1 MTFIGSCYSDNM
13 FQTNVARLFVSPAE
27 LNTTREDIYTQ
38 GVSGKNA
45 HIQRKCGPELTDYLF
60 NVTKK
65 EKGSS
70 SSREYIYA
78 SKSNVLISDNHM
90 PLL

>member
-1 MTFIGSCYSDNM
+1 MDLVYVKNTIIM
-13 FQTNVARLFVSPAE
+13 RRLVFQLHGTE
-27 LNTTREDIYTQ
+27 GTTREDIYTQ

-65 EKGSS
+65 DQVDHVNIFMLQ
-70 SSREYIYA
+70 R
-78 SKSNVLISDNHM
+78 VM
-90 PLL
+90 C